1 MNMHTDFLIV
11 GAGIVGLALARE
23 LAQRYPDAQI
33 TLIEKE
39 SQVAAHASG
48 RNSGVLHAGFYYHAD
63 SLKALLTVAGNRALT
78 NYCLENGLPINR
90 CGKVVVATTAAELE
104 GLAELK
110 RRGDRN
116 GVALTIVD
124 TQQLAEIEPNARTV
138 SQALWSPTTATVN
151 PGRVCQ
157 HIVAHLPNTVSIL
170 YNHAFKGHQAHRV
183 ITDKG
188 RIRFNHL
195 FNAAGL
201 YADRVAQA
209 FGVGEQY
216 IMLPFKGLY
225 LDTGQPELLRRHIY
239 PVPNLKNPFLGVHFT
254 ITVDGHVKI
263 GPTAIPALWREN
275 YSWNHRF
282 RLDEFQEILACQA
295 WLALANRFNF
305 RQLALEEMRK
315 YYRPYFIGQARKLVH
330 HMGKSDAG
338 FIRPG
343 IRAQLLDRHSGEL
356 VMDFLVEK
364 AERSTHV
371 LNAVSPAF
379 TTAFP
384 FAAYIVD
391 QAAID

>member
-1 MNMHTDFLIV
+1 MIRQTDFLIV
-11 GAGIVGLALARE
+11 GAGIIGLALARE
-23 LAQRYPDAQI
+23 LAKRYPDARI
-33 TLIEKE
+33 ILIEKE
-39 SQVAAHASG
+39 SRVAAHASG

-78 NYCLENGLPINR
+78 EYCLANDLPINR
-90 CGKVVVATTAAELE
+90 CGKVVVTTSAAELE

-124 TQQLAEIEPNARTV
+124 TRQLAEIEPNARTV

-151 PGRVCQ
+151 PGRVCH
-157 HIVAHLPNTVSIL
+157 HIAANLPKTVSIL
-170 YNHAFKGHQAHRV
+170 YSHAFQGRRSQMV
-183 ITDKG
+183 MTNKG
-188 RIRFNHL
+188 RIRFDHL

-209 FGVGEQY
+209 FGVGEHY
-216 IMLPFKGLY
+216 TMLPFKGLY
-225 LDTGQPELLRRHIY
+225 LDTGQPKLLRRHIY

-263 GPTAIPALWREN
+263 GPTAIPAFWREN
-275 YSWNHRF
+275 YAWNHRF
-282 RLDEFQEILACQA
+282 RWDEFQQVLACQA
-295 WLALANRFNF
+295 WLALGNRFNF

-330 HMGKSDAG
+330 HLGKGDAG

-343 IRAQLLDRHSGEL
+343 IRAQLLDRRSGEL
-356 VMDFLVEK
+356 VMDFMVEK
-364 AERSTHV
+364 AEHSTHV

-391 QAAID
+391 RADID